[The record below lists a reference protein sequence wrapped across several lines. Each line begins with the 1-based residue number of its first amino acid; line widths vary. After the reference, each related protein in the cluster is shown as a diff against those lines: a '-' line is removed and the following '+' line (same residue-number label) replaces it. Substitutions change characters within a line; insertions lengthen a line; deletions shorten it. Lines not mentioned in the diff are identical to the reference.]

1 MDFHTIKIVL
11 GISVPF
17 LLATLWAVIHAAQ
30 KEFGSLREKVLWMM
44 VAAVPFIG
52 FVIYLIF
59 GFRRGKK
66 MGETNG

>member
-11 GISVPF
+11 GLSVPF

-44 VAAVPFIG
+44 VAAIPFIG
-52 FVIYLIF
+52 FIIYLVF
-59 GFRRGKK
+59 GFRKGKK
-66 MGETNG
+66 MMTS

>member
-1 MDFHTIKIVL
+1 MDFDTIKMVL
-11 GISVPF
+11 GLSVPF

-44 VAAVPFIG
+44 VAAIPFIG
-52 FVIYLIF
+52 FIIYLIF

-66 MGETNG
+66 WEK

>member
-17 LLATLWAVIHAAQ
+17 LLATLWAVIHVAQ

-44 VAAVPFIG
+44 IAAIPFIG
-52 FVIYLIF
+52 FILYLIF
-59 GFRRGKK
+59 GFRKGKK
-66 MGETNG
+66 SGEMNE

>member
-11 GISVPF
+11 GLSVPF

-44 VAAVPFIG
+44 VAAIPFIG
-52 FVIYLIF
+52 FIIYLIF
-59 GFRRGKK
+59 GFRKGKK
-66 MGETNG
+66 MGETHE

>member
-11 GISVPF
+11 GFSVPF

-30 KEFGSLREKVLWMM
+30 KEFGSLKEKVLWMM
-44 VAAVPFIG
+44 VAAIPFIG
-52 FVIYLIF
+52 FIIYLIF

-66 MGETNG
+66 MGEMHE

>member
-1 MDFHTIKIVL
+1 MDFHTIKVVL
-11 GISVPF
+11 GLSVPF

-44 VAAVPFIG
+44 VAAIPFIG
-52 FVIYLIF
+52 FIIYLIF

-66 MGETNG
+66 VGETNE

>member
-1 MDFHTIKIVL
+1 MDFYTIKIVL
-11 GISVPF
+11 GLSVPF

-44 VAAVPFIG
+44 IAAIPFIG
-52 FVIYLIF
+52 FIIYLIF

-66 MGETNG
+66 MGEING

>member
-1 MDFHTIKIVL
+1 MDFYTIKIVL
-11 GISVPF
+11 GLSVPF

-44 VAAVPFIG
+44 IAAVPFIG
-52 FVIYLIF
+52 FIIYLIF

-66 MGETNG
+66 MVETNG

>member
-44 VAAVPFIG
+44 IAAIPFIG
-52 FVIYLIF
+52 FILYLIF
-59 GFRRGKK
+59 GCRKGKK
-66 MGETNG
+66 S